1 MILIWTENKT
11 SFGDYI
17 ALWFGSTVGHMNA
30 CGQEAFYINL
40 SMSHGFA
47 LDVAGSYF
55 GRHNNALR
63 SFKLLNMISLLLSKW
78 HNG

>member
-1 MILIWTENKT
+1 MIGILNLSLIIIWTENKT
-11 SFGDYI
+11 SSGDYI

-40 SMSHGFA
+40 CMSHGFA

-55 GRHNNALR
+55 GRHTMLWEVSN
-63 SFKLLNMISLLLSKW
+63 S
-78 HNG
+78 